1 MSVDWKRARKHREV
15 SSGVTFDAVQ
25 FTMNAR
31 FLLKDNNS
39 VNGTQV
45 NGYEIEQTYLLK
57 HNDVIQLGTVMLKFQ
72 DEAKVEGKNWREL
85 LQNHPALAGHS
96 ESLEQHFDGLSTSTL
111 DMVPEGGAPH
121 LSTPTPAPPLP
132 NFLDI
137 PANSI
142 QSISWQPSSAPTTSN
157 HTSDEYAT
165 DGENSS
171 SSIPVLQSTFPRVGS
186 VFYDRISTLAPTSP
200 ASTFASIPLTTGD
213 ISAPTN
219 SIPTTSLIPTTTL
232 SGSAHLS
239 LQVVENTSMSVIAPS
254 ANGNEKH
261 FSLVTILPS
270 EQKYEETITVQAE
283 LSGDED
289 TFGDFQPASAIHN
302 VELLRHD
309 YEKLRFVYEIS
320 KLGLTDTNNIM
331 DRTLELLFAA
341 IPADRGVVMLVDG
354 KTGMLTI
361 DKIKI
366 RRGKGVENS
375 EILLS
380 YTILKRVM
388 MTKQCLITSD
398 AFEDPLLSKSDSIA
412 RGNIRSVICVPLI
425 AHNEVCIYG
434 WCGFWC
440 GVRVNTLPHPTI

>member
-1 MSVDWKRARKHREV
+1 M
-15 SSGVTFDAVQ
+15 
-25 FTMNAR
+25 
-31 FLLKDNNS
+31 
-39 VNGTQV
+39 
-45 NGYEIEQTYLLK
+45 
-57 HNDVIQLGTVMLKFQ
+57 
-72 DEAKVEGKNWREL
+72 
-85 LQNHPALAGHS
+85 
-96 ESLEQHFDGLSTSTL
+96 
-111 DMVPEGGAPH
+111 
-121 LSTPTPAPPLP
+121 
-132 NFLDI
+132 
-137 PANSI
+137 
-142 QSISWQPSSAPTTSN
+142 
-157 HTSDEYAT
+157 
-165 DGENSS
+165 
-171 SSIPVLQSTFPRVGS
+171 
-186 VFYDRISTLAPTSP
+186 
-200 ASTFASIPLTTGD
+200 
-213 ISAPTN
+213 
-219 SIPTTSLIPTTTL
+219 
-232 SGSAHLS
+232 
-239 LQVVENTSMSVIAPS
+239 
-254 ANGNEKH
+254 
-261 FSLVTILPS
+261 
-270 EQKYEETITVQAE
+270 QAE